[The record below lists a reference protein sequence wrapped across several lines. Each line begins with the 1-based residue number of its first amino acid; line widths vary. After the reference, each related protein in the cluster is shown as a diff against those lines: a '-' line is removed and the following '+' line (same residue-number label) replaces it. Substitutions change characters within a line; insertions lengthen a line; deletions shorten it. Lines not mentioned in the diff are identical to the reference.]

1 MIAVTHLSSLSVFLN
16 SIQTMGIDVGVF
28 VYPLL
33 RVCIFI
39 CVCVIQTPGLWIEEA
54 GGEQGS
60 PHQRSASW
68 GSADHLKEVGARLNL
83 PNIYSLAYTLSA
95 WPMSL
100 AKTTV
105 RSAILLFVIQYC
117 NRCQHHNSLRSLML
131 DQNSWCV
138 TKHPARVVLLTL
150 LELHCMCIIFFVR
163 ALRFSH
169 YLKCVLFVRIWGSV
183 KYYSPEGRF
192 LCA

>member
-1 MIAVTHLSSLSVFLN
+1 MLLVRCSHLYPANTIFWLIWLFPDVCISGEVTGAMIAVTHLSSLSVFLN

-83 PNIYSLAYTLSA
+83 PSICSLAYTLSA

-117 NRCQHHNSLRSLML
+117 NQCQHHNSLRS
-131 DQNSWCV
+131 
-138 TKHPARVVLLTL
+138 
-150 LELHCMCIIFFVR
+150 
-163 ALRFSH
+163 
-169 YLKCVLFVRIWGSV
+169 
-183 KYYSPEGRF
+183 
-192 LCA
+192 